1 MKRDRED
8 EDEVRDDDGAAL
20 ATRGDERDD
29 LRNGD
34 DLNGIRKKFKIPD
47 SPRQGVLSNLGDYG
61 EEEEE
66 RVKEKVYEY
75 ESDEEAERSR
85 AGMRRDTEVRKD
97 CPYLDTVNR
106 QVLVFSVCSFGLG
119 LCLVMCCGVEKG
131 VGVALISVSA
141 IGWRVTEISARLGA
155 VNR

>member
-1 MKRDRED
+1 MKRDR
-8 EDEVRDDDGAAL
+8 DDDDNHRQADDGGTL
-20 ATRGDERDD
+20 PSREVEDD
-29 LRNGD
+29 LHNG

-47 SPRQGVLSNLGDYG
+47 SPRDGVLSNLGDYG
-61 EEEEE
+61 DEEEDDDE

-106 QVLVFSVCSFGLG
+106 QVCCVALGLG
-119 LCLVMCCGVEKG
+119 FFL
-131 VGVALISVSA
+131 
-141 IGWRVTEISARLGA
+141 
-155 VNR
+155 